1 MYGLRT
7 TDRVMR
13 SVQRDSKAIALGL
26 PRVEAE
32 IKHLEGLKRRTVK
45 SVKKRLERLYT
56 ARKHLIESP
65 EEAVEATSLVQKLKA
80 INNEKT

>member
-1 MYGLRT
+1 MK

-32 IKHLEGLKRRTVK
+32 IKHLEGVKRRVR
-45 SVKKRLERLYT
+45 SVKQRLERLYT
-56 ARKHLIESP
+56 ARRHLIEMP
-65 EEAVEATSLVQKLKA
+65 EESASLVDQLKA
-80 INNEKT
+80 IQNG

>member
-1 MYGLRT
+1 MYGIK

-32 IKHLEGLKRRTVK
+32 IKHLEGVKRRVR
-45 SVKKRLERLYT
+45 SVKQRLERLYI
-56 ARKHLIESP
+56 ARKHLIEMP
-65 EEAVEATSLVQKLKA
+65 EESASLVDQLKA
-80 INNEKT
+80 IQNG

>member
-1 MYGLRT
+1 MYGIK

-32 IKHLEGLKRRTVK
+32 IKHLEGVKRRVRSGK
-45 SVKKRLERLYT
+45 QRLERLYT
-56 ARKHLIESP
+56 ARKHLIEMP
-65 EEAVEATSLVQKLKA
+65 EESASLVDQLKA
-80 INNEKT
+80 IQNG

>member
-1 MYGLRT
+1 MYGLK

-32 IKHLEGLKRRTVK
+32 IKHLEGVKRRVR
-45 SVKKRLERLYT
+45 SVKQRLERLYT
-56 ARKHLIESP
+56 ARKHLIEMP
-65 EEAVEATSLVQKLKA
+65 EESASLVDSVCS
-80 INNEKT
+80 